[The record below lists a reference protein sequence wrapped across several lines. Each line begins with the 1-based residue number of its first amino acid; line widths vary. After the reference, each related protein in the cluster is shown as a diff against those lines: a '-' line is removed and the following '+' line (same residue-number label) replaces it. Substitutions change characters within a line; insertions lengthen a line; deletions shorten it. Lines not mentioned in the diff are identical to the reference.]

1 MKKKQQEE
9 KTVKG
14 EIISWVISIATAVVI
29 ALILRSF
36 VFTMIRV
43 DGKSMLET
51 LQNGDRLYVSKLTTR
66 FEGYDR
72 GDIAICVYD
81 GADHYC
87 VKRVIGLPGDTV
99 EIISG
104 QTYVNGEA
112 VDETGYITH
121 ADSRSLAA
129 VTLGEGEYFMMG
141 DNRPVSKDSRD
152 RTVGPVTEMVGKA
165 RFIVWP
171 LSRIGGI
178 D

>member
-1 MKKKQQEE
+1 MKKQKE
-9 KTVKG
+9 KGSVKS
-14 EIISWVISIATAVVI
+14 ETISWIMSIAAAVAI
-29 ALILRSF
+29 ALILRNF

-51 LQNGDRLYVSKLTTR
+51 LQNGDRLYVSRLTTR

-87 VKRVIGLPGDTV
+87 VKRVIGVPGDTV
-99 EIISG
+99 EIVEG

-112 VDETGYITH
+112 VDETGYLTH
-121 ADSRSLAA
+121 TDKRSYGA
-129 VTLGEGEYFMMG
+129 VTLQDGEYFMMG
-141 DNRPVSKDSRD
+141 DNRPVSRDSRD

-165 RFIVWP
+165 RFIIWP

-178 D
+178 E